1 MFLLSFSSFSLSV
14 LHLRLLL
21 LLCDLITLA
30 SVSLIRSLVSPAAR
44 LLQNRIVQCFSLSL
58 LYLASKPSIY
68 DQSWQYFK
76 PTALIFFL
84 YSVFLLCF
92 FLFIYLFFL
101 WFEFL
106 FRWFFASLSLSF
118 PFRCFLDF
126 QETERSRSSSLSS
139 LYVHVVLDWR
149 CQANNARLRRRSG
162 AGISE
167 WLRTLIPTA
176 GSPHSIL
183 YRSTSLVYTAC
194 SMDLPRPQ
202 NSGSPS
208 VRLPVP
214 SPERCTGN
222 YFYIA
227 GSPNHKSSFFFV
239 FSFSLFLFHCG
250 KNAIIQLPSWQNV
263 RPSRISIHQSIDR
276 NSHYSIEYRNVFE
289 KQEERKIREISTD

>member
-1 MFLLSFSSFSLSV
+1 MIRAGSISSRRLWYFFYTVFFCYVFS
-14 LHLRLLL
+14 
-21 LLCDLITLA
+21 C
-30 SVSLIRSLVSPAAR
+30 
-44 LLQNRIVQCFSLSL
+44 
-58 LYLASKPSIY
+58 
-68 DQSWQYFK
+68 
-76 PTALIFFL
+76 
-84 YSVFLLCF
+84 
-92 FLFIYLFFL
+92 LFICFFL
-101 WFEFL
+101 WFEFF

-139 LYVHVVLDWR
+139 LYVYVVLDWR

-167 WLRTLIPTA
+167 WLRTFIPTA

-227 GSPNHKSSFFFV
+227 GSPNHKSSFFFCLFF
-239 FSFSLFLFHCG
+239 FSIFVSLRQKRHHPTPL
-250 KNAIIQLPSWQNV
+250 LTE
-263 RPSRISIHQSIDR
+263 RPSVQNIDPSI
-276 NSHYSIEYRNVFE
+276 YR
-289 KQEERKIREISTD
+289 

>member
-1 MFLLSFSSFSLSV
+1 MCVYKLCYLFLFFSLLFLLSFSSFSLSV

-21 LLCDLITLA
+21 LLSDLITLA

-44 LLQNRIVQCFSLSL
+44 LRQNRIVQCFSLSLSL

-84 YSVFLLCF
+84 YSVFLLFF
-92 FLFIYLFFL
+92 FLVYLFVFSLVWIFFFVDFL
-101 WFEFL
+101 P
-106 FRWFFASLSLSF
+106 LSLSF

-208 VRLPVP
+208 ARLPVP
-214 SPERCTGN
+214 CPERCTEN

-227 GSPNHKSSFFFV
+227 GSPNHKVHFFFL
-239 FSFSLFLFHCG
+239 SFLFLYSCFIAA
-250 KNAIIQLPSWQNV
+250 KTPSSNSPPDGTSV
-263 RPSRISIHQSIDR
+263 RP
-276 NSHYSIEYRNVFE
+276 EYRSINL
-289 KQEERKIREISTD
+289 